1 MFRRVDPPAARRRAR
16 GMGILLRV
24 LVAAGLA
31 ADAVVHWRFAPDMAP
46 GPNTPSDVIP
56 GDDLFYGQAIAAAV
70 AALLVLVWARRWT
83 YALAFVVAASA
94 AGAVLLYYFVGFGQ
108 LGPIPRMYDPQW
120 YADKTISFAG
130 EAVAALAALAGFLT
144 VGGKERAE
152 SFSAAV
158 R

>member
-1 MFRRVDPPAARRRAR
+1 
-16 GMGILLRV
+16 MGIVLRV

-70 AALLVLVWARRWT
+70 AGLLVLFWARRWT
-83 YALAFVVAASA
+83 YAIAFVVAASA
-94 AGAVLLYYFVGFGQ
+94 AGAVLLYYFVDFGQ
-108 LGPIPRMYDPQW
+108 IGPIPRMYDPQW

-130 EAVAALAALAGFLT
+130 EAVAALAALAGFFTAGRKREEEADSYYEAL
-144 VGGKERAE
+144 R
-152 SFSAAV
+152 
-158 R
+158 